1 MFFLKHMASINGRQ
15 ELQNKTGSEA
25 WTTFRDQI
33 KAAVDRHVPERRR
46 RNQNRPAWI
55 TKEILCAIRR
65 KKRLWTKAKH
75 GEDKEDYEKKEK
87 RVRKMIRNA
96 KRKHEKKLADGG
108 GKDGTAKRQFYAYVK
123 QRTKT
128 RPSIGPLKDKDG
140 HVVSS
145 DKEMAS
151 IFNEF
156 FSRVFTREDTDN
168 IPEPHQMNFESEIS
182 SVQVTVRKVKDKI
195 RKLRRGAAAGPDRT
209 I

>member
-1 MFFLKHMASINGRQ
+1 MASINWRQ

-46 RNQNRPAWI
+46 RNQNRPAWL

-75 GEDKEDYEKKEK
+75 GEDKEDYEKEEK

-156 FSRVFTREDTDN
+156 FSGVFTREDTDN